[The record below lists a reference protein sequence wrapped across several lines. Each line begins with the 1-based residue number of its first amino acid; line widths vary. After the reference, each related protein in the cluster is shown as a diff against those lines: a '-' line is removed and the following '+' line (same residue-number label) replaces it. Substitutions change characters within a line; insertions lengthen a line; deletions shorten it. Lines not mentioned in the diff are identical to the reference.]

1 MIGWGPCCA
10 GYVGRRRSKKNTRPE
25 IIAATK
31 ELLAQ
36 MVSANR
42 IKIQDIASV
51 VFSATRDLDAEF
63 PAAAARELGWK
74 DTPLLCTYEI
84 DVPKSL
90 RKCLRVLMHVNTR
103 KKQAEMKHI
112 YLKEARSL
120 RR

>member
-1 MIGWGPCCA
+1 MLRGI
-10 GYVGRRRSKKNTRPE
+10 RRATTAKNNTKPG
-25 IIAATK
+25 IIAVTK

-42 IKIQDIASV
+42 IKIEDIASV
-51 VFSATRDLDAEF
+51 IFSATRDLDAEF
-63 PAAAARELGWK
+63 PAVAAREMGWK

-90 RKCLRVLMHVNTR
+90 RKCLRVLMHDNSR